1 MSEKKT
7 KRRAKSISDNIV
19 SVKDVEN
26 TEQALTVNSPRTLEA
41 CQREGVDPE
50 ELTYRPFNEFASSV
64 LPNELA
70 QMRFDYYENKRQ
82 EVIKI
87 IKKTRRKVM
96 KEMNY
101 GQDDL
106 NKSSPSNKLFIF
118 TYHYRQIYT
127 NSA

>member
-106 NKSSPSNKLFIF
+106 NKSSPSNKLSIF

>member
-1 MSEKKT
+1 MSEKKN

-106 NKSSPSNKLFIF
+106 NKSSPSNKLLIF